1 MDTQVIATAKAPPAI
16 GPYSQAKRVGDFLF
30 TAGQVAIDPNTPGRL
45 VPGGI
50 KEQTE
55 QVLKNLSAVLEAG
68 GSQLQDVLKTT
79 VFMADLSEVA
89 AMNEVY
95 AQFFKHNPPARSTVQ
110 VAALPLG
117 ARVEIEVVAIA
128 HA

>member
-45 VPGGI
+45 VPEGI
-50 KEQTE
+50 KEQTK

-79 VFMADLSEVA
+79 VFMADLSEFA

>member
-79 VFMADLSEVA
+79 VFMADLSEFA

>member
-79 VFMADLSEVA
+79 VFMADLSEFA

-95 AQFFKHNPPARSTVQ
+95 AQFFEHNPPARSTVQ